1 MSKQVVILGAGEI
14 GQAIGKVL
22 TKNHHSAEFW
32 DKDPKRVPNQQSLES
47 LIPSADILF
56 LCIPSFAIRPAVN
69 ELLDV
74 LTKDTVIICLAKSVE
89 SETKETMDEVL
100 TDILPEGQPLAILA
114 GPLLG
119 EELESG
125 AGGVGVVASKDSS
138 VRDSVSNL
146 FAGSTVAIETTDD
159 IHGAALCGVVK
170 NIYAMGVGAAHGLG
184 WGDNKKGWL
193 TGKSM
198 SEMIFIVEAL
208 GGQKE
213 TVYGASGFGDFIATG
228 FSDFSGHHTF
238 GIQLAQGI
246 DCERNKEGCIA
257 LPSIMEMLGDKTK
270 ELPLLQGLHSA
281 ITQGEPISTSLDSV
295 LYG

>member
-22 TKNHHSAEFW
+22 GENKQVVQFW
-32 DKDPKRVPNQQSLES
+32 DKDPDRVPNQQSLES

-56 LCIPSFAIRPAVN
+56 LCIPSFAIRPAVSD
-69 ELLDV
+69 LLG
-74 LTKDTVIICLAKSVE
+74 LLAKDTVIICLAKSIE
-89 SETKETMDEVL
+89 SETKLTMDEVL
-100 TDILPEGQPLAILA
+100 MDILPEGQPFAILS

-125 AGGVGVVASKDSS
+125 AGGVAVVASKDSLA
-138 VRDSVSNL
+138 RDSASNL
-146 FAGSTVAIETTDD
+146 FANSTIAVETTDD

-170 NIYAMGVGAAHGLG
+170 NIYAMGVGAAYGLG

-193 TGKSM
+193 AGKSM

-208 GGQKE
+208 GGRIE
-213 TVYGASGFGDFIATG
+213 TVHGASGFGDFIATG
-228 FSDFSGHHTF
+228 FSDFSGHHAF
-238 GIQLAQGI
+238 GVQLAKGI
-246 DCERNKEGCIA
+246 DCKRNKEGCLA
-257 LPSIMEMLGDKTK
+257 LPSIMEMLGNKTK
-270 ELPLLQGLHSA
+270 NLPLLQALHRA
-281 ITQGEPISTSLDSV
+281 ITQGDSISASLDSV